1 LKLLIFLRE
10 RDYAFSLISVLVLT
24 IIAAGF
30 LLGL

>member
-1 LKLLIFLRE
+1 MLPILLRE
-10 RDYAFSLISVLVLT
+10 RDYAFSLISALVLT